1 MNFHKIFFFILILFF
16 CSCKKRNQLQVKVFG
31 HAGNGMEL
39 QSSIYHDNSKEAI
52 ELALSMEGCDG
63 VELDVQLSKD
73 NKLWLYHDLDLSSE
87 TIGKGCINSYNSS
100 DLYKVNYRS
109 IHKESLCSLSDINF
123 QYLKR
128 KTLFLDLR
136 HYNSCEES
144 EVNLDSLIKSINE
157 YSILKEE
164 LIQVFFVVSNSNW
177 IKPLTLNGHQVLA
190 SLNSFEEYS
199 SIIDDEYLSG
209 VMIKQKWVSKENV
222 DYLHDLGKKVFI
234 FDIRAPK
241 ETRNAIRK
249 GADGI
254 ITDDLKT
261 AILERNHG

>member
-1 MNFHKIFFFILILFF
+1 MNFHKISFFILILIFTG
-16 CSCKKRNQLQVKVFG
+16 CKKRNQLQVQVFG

-63 VELDVQLSKD
+63 VEVDVQLSND
-73 NKLWLYHDLDLSSE
+73 NELWLYHDVDLNSE
-87 TIGKGCINSYNSS
+87 TNGTGCINNNSS
-100 DLYKVNYRS
+100 ELYKLKYKS
-109 IHKESLCSLSDINF
+109 IHKESLCKLSDIKI
-123 QYLKR
+123 QYLKN
-128 KTLFLDLR
+128 KTLFLDIR
-136 HYNSCEES
+136 HYNSCENK
-144 EVNLDSLIKSINE
+144 EVNLDSLIKSIKEN
-157 YSILKEE
+157 SILIQEKN
-164 LIQVFFVVSNSNW
+164 QVFILLSNPNW
-177 IKPLTLNGHQVLA
+177 IKSFSLNGFHVLA

-199 SIIDDEYLSG
+199 SIIEDEYLSG
-209 VMIKQKWVSKENV
+209 VVIKQKWISKENV

-254 ITDDLKT
+254 ITDDIKT
-261 AILERNHG
+261 AIIEKNHG